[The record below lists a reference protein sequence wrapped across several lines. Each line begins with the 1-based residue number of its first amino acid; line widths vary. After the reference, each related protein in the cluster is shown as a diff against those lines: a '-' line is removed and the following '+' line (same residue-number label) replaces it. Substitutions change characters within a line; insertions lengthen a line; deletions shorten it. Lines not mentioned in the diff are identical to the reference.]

1 MPKLKLADFA
11 IHYETLGSGPP
22 LVLIPGSLGTGQSD
36 FEKQLEPFSKDF
48 TVIAPDPRGY
58 GKSRPPERD
67 YPLNFYQRDAEDIL
81 ALMTA
86 LDHKTF
92 SIMGWSDGANIG
104 AMLAATHPRRVT
116 KLVMW
121 GGNSYLTPHEITT
134 FQSIRSISTWSP
146 RAAEPMRL
154 IYGDSLDALWESYV
168 SGLEN
173 LFIHGGS
180 ADIYRSR
187 LPRIKSPTLILHGE
201 LDPLVPATHPRI
213 IQQGIAGSEL
223 YVFPEGKHNIHVRYA
238 EEFNKTV
245 SSFLNRKQPQ

>member
-11 IHYETLGSGPP
+11 IHYETLGSGLP
-22 LVLIPGSLGTGQSD
+22 LVLIPGSLGTGHGD

-67 YPLNFYQRDAEDIL
+67 YPIDFYQRDAEDIL

-86 LDHKTF
+86 LGHETF
-92 SIMGWSDGANIG
+92 AIMGWSDGANIG
-104 AMLAATHPRRVT
+104 ALLAATYSHHVT

-121 GGNSYLTPHEITT
+121 GGNSFLTPHEIEA
-134 FQSIRSISTWSP
+134 FQSMRSISTWSP
-146 RAAEPMRL
+146 RAADAMRL
-154 IYGDSLDALWESYV
+154 IYGDSLDALWDRYV
-168 SGLEN
+168 TGLEN
-173 LFIHGGS
+173 LYAHGGD
-180 ADIYRSR
+180 ADIYRSK
-187 LPRIKSPTLILHGE
+187 LPLIQPPTLILHGE

-213 IQQGIAGSEL
+213 IQQGIPGSEL

-245 SSFLNRKQPQ
+245 SSFLNRKPA